1 MWREPQ
7 LLIVIRDSRMKYASP
22 LPPLSCSLKMLL
34 PGTFIAVAA
43 VALSAAL
50 LAAPLAAAETY
61 RVVDKDGNVTFTDQP
76 QAADGESVEQLP
88 DTSEDQNITPSPET
102 LAEQHPQWLKDA
114 QEKREAEEAEQ
125 AEQRLSEKKQRKA
138 QWREDYKAAK
148 ARLKEAELALEDG
161 KVPGEGDFIGIVGGG
176 ARPSSDYLLRLEALE
191 KEVADAKRDLKK
203 LKRNKP

>member
-1 MWREPQ
+1 
-7 LLIVIRDSRMKYASP
+7 MKYASP
-22 LPPLSCSLKMLL
+22 LPQLSYSLKMLL
-34 PGTFIAVAA
+34 PGTVIAVAA
-43 VALSAAL
+43 AAM
-50 LAAPLAAAETY
+50 LAAPLTAAETY

-148 ARLKEAELALEDG
+148 DRLKEAELALEYG
-161 KVPGEGDFIGIVGGG
+161 KEPGEGDFIGIVGGG
-176 ARPSSDYLLRLEALE
+176 ARPLSDYLLRLEALE
-191 KEVADAKRDLKK
+191 KEVADAKRHLKK